1 MFNTDHHDEED
12 AYVFEKFRTLVA
24 HHMTHVKTEQRH
36 NTYPYT
42 TVAFPTQV
50 HRENKSG
57 NLTGFIN
64 TKLSHELTHVTKKKN
79 ST

>member
-1 MFNTDHHDEED
+1 
-12 AYVFEKFRTLVA
+12 
-24 HHMTHVKTEQRH
+24 MTHVKIEQCH

-42 TVAFPTQV
+42 TVAFPIQV
-50 HRENKSG
+50 HRENRSG

-79 ST
+79 STLSKMKTNATVNKVIETMMH